1 MKSLVATTVYDSSN
15 SNFLKSLDVFDDIN
29 IIPLTPRP
37 GISRNLLSSL
47 SELGNN
53 STHMGNEVPCTPIPN
68 SSAGVSGDMSLE
80 NSKCERIK

>member
-1 MKSLVATTVYDSSN
+1 M
-15 SNFLKSLDVFDDIN
+15 FLMTLILFLLPQDLEF
-29 IIPLTPRP
+29 PE
-37 GISRNLLSSL
+37 ISRNLLSSL